1 MYAVN
6 RCPCGTVAFCQAD
19 APLPLENWPSIEL
32 EGVLCR
38 EVLKLEP
45 ERCEVRRNVTTGA
58 PAFEVIWAMPIDTP
72 SG

>member
-19 APLPLENWPSIEL
+19 APLPRENWPSAEL
-32 EGVLCR
+32 EGILCR
-38 EVLKLEP
+38 EVLKLEA

-58 PAFEVIWAMPIDTP
+58 PAFEVIWARPK
-72 SG
+72 